1 MTGTSNT
8 VDLNT
13 IGINRVI
20 DHPLIAPGLD
30 ASIGDNI
37 QGPSMIKVPDWVDD
51 PLGKYYLYFA
61 DHKGSYIRLAYADN
75 PLGPF
80 TVHVPG
86 SLQLEESHFLT
97 QAPETTEA
105 LLASVRQRTK
115 DIPYPHDIILDLVTP
130 HIASP
135 DVHVDHVNKKI
146 IMYFHGLDAF
156 AVQLTRAAVSDD
168 GVHFR
173 ANEAL
178 LGQSYMRVFD
188 YAGYKYAMSMPGQF
202 YRSKDGLSDFDTGPM
217 LFESN
222 MRHAGL
228 VVINNTLL
236 VFWTRVTD
244 TPERILV
251 SRIDLS
257 KDWLEWKD
265 SQPIE
270 VMRPETIW
278 EGADQPIE
286 PSMRSVAYTPANQ
299 LRDPAIFV
307 DDDDTYLLYAI
318 AGEAGIGI
326 VKLTIPR

>member
-1 MTGTSNT
+1 
-8 VDLNT
+8 
-13 IGINRVI
+13 
-20 DHPLIAPGLD
+20 
-30 ASIGDNI
+30 
-37 QGPSMIKVPDWVDD
+37 
-51 PLGKYYLYFA
+51 
-61 DHKGSYIRLAYADN
+61 
-75 PLGPF
+75 
-80 TVHVPG
+80 
-86 SLQLEESHFLT
+86 
-97 QAPETTEA
+97 
-105 LLASVRQRTK
+105 
-115 DIPYPHDIILDLVTP
+115 
-130 HIASP
+130 
-135 DVHVDHVNKKI
+135 
-146 IMYFHGLDAF
+146 
-156 AVQLTRAAVSDD
+156 
-168 GVHFR
+168 
-173 ANEAL
+173 
-178 LGQSYMRVFD
+178 
-188 YAGYKYAMSMPGQF
+188 
-202 YRSKDGLSDFDTGPM
+202 
-217 LFESN
+217 

-244 TPERILV
+244 IPERILV